1 MRTRKKVLIGI
12 AIIVLTA
19 VIYGYQEYTRTN
31 EDLNY
36 VKANFKIQA
45 VDLIKEF
52 EESEKNANEK
62 FLDKIIAVSGTIRD
76 MIKDDKGYYSVV
88 LGAENSM
95 SSVRCSMNAVPDDD
109 TAVLRKGNI
118 IVIKGSC
125 TGFNADELLGSDII
139 LARCVIQR
147 NDRN

>member
-1 MRTRKKVLIGI
+1 MRTRKKVLIGLG
-12 AIIVLTA
+12 IIVLTA

-36 VKANFKIQA
+36 VKANFNIQA
-45 VDLIKEF
+45 VDFIKEF
-52 EESEKNANEK
+52 EENEKNANEK
-62 FLDKIIAVSGTIRD
+62 FLDKIIAVSGTIRE

-88 LGAENSM
+88 LGAEDNM
-95 SSVRCSMNAVPDDD
+95 SAVRCSMNAVPDDD

-147 NDRN
+147 ND

>member
-95 SSVRCSMNAVPDDD
+95 SSVRCSMNAVLDDD

>member
-1 MRTRKKVLIGI
+1 MLIGI

>member
-1 MRTRKKVLIGI
+1 MRTRKKVLIGLGII
-12 AIIVLTA
+12 AMTA

-52 EESEKNANEK
+52 EKNEENANEK
-62 FLDKIIAVSGTIRD
+62 FIDKIIAVSGTIREI
-76 MIKDDKGYYSVV
+76 IKDDNGYYAVA
-88 LGAENSM
+88 LEAENSM
-95 SSVRCSMNAVPDDD
+95 SSVRCSMSAVLDDD

-118 IVIKGSC
+118 IVIKGAC

-147 NDRN
+147 NDRD

>member
-1 MRTRKKVLIGI
+1 MRTRKKVLIGLG
-12 AIIVLTA
+12 IIVLTA
-19 VIYGYQEYTRTN
+19 VVYGYQEYTRTN

-45 VDLIKEF
+45 ADLIKEF
-52 EESEKNANEK
+52 EENEKDANEK

-95 SSVRCSMNAVPDDD
+95 SSVRCTMKAVLDDD
-109 TAVLRKGNI
+109 TAILRKGNI

>member
-1 MRTRKKVLIGI
+1 MCLGIIGMI
-12 AIIVLTA
+12 AI
-19 VIYGYQEYTRTN
+19 IYGYQEYTRTN

-36 VKANFKIQA
+36 VKAHFEIQA
-45 VDLIKEF
+45 VDLTKEF
-52 EESEKNANEK
+52 EENEKSANEK

-76 MIKDDKGYYSVV
+76 MIKDDKGFYSVV

-109 TAVLRKGNI
+109 TAALAKGNV

-125 TGFNADELLGSDII
+125 TGFNADELLGSDVI

>member
-1 MRTRKKVLIGI
+1 MLIGI
-12 AIIVLTA
+12 GIIVLTA
-19 VIYGYQEYTRTN
+19 VVYGYQEYTRTN